1 MENNNNG
8 VGKKIQ
14 KNPFLL
20 GLFVVVIT
28 VALFAISTLSTAI
41 QERIREKEQQPST
54 TTGEIQT
61 TAPQEVKPE
70 NAIEVGSVKKYVD
83 GIENISCEKE
93 ANRVAVKVTFEDE
106 EKLVAAHF
114 ANTIGEISVVP
125 MFYFYVDNSAVQ
137 IKCPG
142 EIRLLSDGKSV
153 IYYLSEFTDYANA
166 AGVADNVT
174 ITLDNLLTKKFNVCL
189 EHKTR
194 EGVSKTILGT
204 YGNSVEQFITLY
216 GKEPIKVKNLANGI
230 KRVEATVT
238 DEFIWVDIYYTDLE
252 AFTKLNNDLITNFIK
267 FKLEKG
273 GKFYESDFLITEY
286 ESINMM
292 RCKFD
297 TYSLDALAKEMD
309 LQGKLTVKT
318 LFESYDV
325 SVFSSD
331 YDTETAL
338 FTIDN

>member
-1 MENNNNG
+1 MDNNNG

-20 GLFVVVIT
+20 GLLVVVVT

-41 QERIREKEQQPST
+41 QDKIREKEQETTVT
-54 TTGEIQT
+54 TTEEAQT
-61 TAPQEVKPE
+61 TAVENEKPE
-70 NAIEVGSVKKYVD
+70 NAIEVGTIKEYID
-83 GIENISCEKE
+83 GIENVSCEKE
-93 ANRVAVKVTFEDE
+93 ANRVAVKVTFADE
-106 EKLVAAHF
+106 ESLVAAHF
-114 ANTIGEISVVP
+114 ANNIGEISVVP

-174 ITLDNLLTKKFNVCL
+174 ITLDNLLTKKFNLSV
-189 EHKTR
+189 EHKTND
-194 EGVSKTILGT
+194 GVSKTVLGT
-204 YGNSVEQFITLY
+204 YGNSVEQYNKLY
-216 GKEPIKVKNLANGI
+216 GKAPVNAINLADGI
-230 KRVEATVT
+230 KRVESTVT
-238 DEFIWVDIYYTDLE
+238 DEFVWVDIYYTDLE

-273 GKFYESDFLITEY
+273 GKFYESNFLVTEY
-286 ESINMM
+286 ESVNMM

-297 TYSLDALAKEMD
+297 TYSLEALAQEMD
-309 LQGKLTVKT
+309 LQGELTVKT
-318 LFESYDV
+318 LFESYDI
-325 SVFSSD
+325 SVYSSD

-338 FTIDN
+338 FTISN